1 MAALSIKE
9 IKNFALNY
17 IEYIHDF
24 DRNNYKNDVL
34 KLIKYNPE
42 DGSYD
47 SSNIRL
53 SILNMLMDKPNP
65 TKVKNLYWCFKPLG
79 LGGPLNRVILYK
91 GFKALQNASNL
102 YISLFNTTNGT
113 YKSEEDLINK
123 FLFIKEEIKEPISH
137 NDSNNDGE
145 EAKKE
150 VVSVNEV
157 SKYKKSWNNIN
168 ELIADSKSQ
177 KFSKVGDR
185 DWYLLMLNNEFT
197 KKIPNLIEFIS
208 NIKGENKSLAK
219 KQKTE
224 IDKNSIQYKYDEVS
238 KEIKNSVINI
248 LSLIYGRKVVNT
260 NSFPKSEIVFI
271 NNKINS
277 ILENYVD
284 HEKDSN
290 LSQTQSMN
298 SNTD

>member
-1 MAALSIKE
+1 MAITINE

-53 SILNMLMDKPNP
+53 NILNMLMDKPNP

-123 FLFIKEEIKEPISH
+123 FLFIKEEIKEPIA
-137 NDSNNDGE
+137 NESNNGDE

-168 ELIADSKSQ
+168 ELIADTKSQ
-177 KFSKVGDR
+177 KLSKVGDK

-219 KQKTE
+219 KQKNE

-238 KEIKNSVINI
+238 KEIKNSVISI

-260 NSFPKSEIVFI
+260 NSFPKSEIAFI
-271 NNKINS
+271 SNKVNS
-277 ILENYVD
+277 ILENYID

-290 LSQTQSMN
+290 LSQTQSMS

>member
-1 MAALSIKE
+1 MAASIKD

-34 KLIKYNPE
+34 KLIKYNTE

-53 SILNMLMDKPNP
+53 NILNMLMDKPNP
-65 TKVKNLYWCFKPLG
+65 TKIKNLYWCFKPLG
-79 LGGPLNRVILYK
+79 LSGPLHRIILYK

-123 FLFIKEEIKEPISH
+123 FLFIKEEIKEPIGSSE
-137 NDSNNDGE
+137 SNNEDE

-177 KFSKVGDR
+177 KLSKVGDK

-219 KQKTE
+219 KQKNE

-248 LSLIYGRKVVNT
+248 LSLIYGRKVVKT

-271 NNKINS
+271 NNKVNS
-277 ILENYVD
+277 ILENFID
-284 HEKDSN
+284 HEKESN
-290 LSQTQSMN
+290 IS
-298 SNTD
+298 